1 MRKKLVIIGAIL
13 FLLIVGG
20 YLYIRFGYL
29 KAKDFKPDTSKQKS
43 IIDLRPAII
52 AKLQQLVKDGSNG
65 LYILSIEKTEPHV
78 LSSKL
83 DVLNASIRIDTAA
96 MLHLD
101 SLKLLPDDIFTFH
114 FSTVHVDGI
123 GIDDLL
129 SKDRIEIKG
138 INITNP
144 VINVFHAKRL
154 YNADERKSND
164 TLSLYQKLKGQM
176 KKIAIGKIDVVHGTF
191 INHDM
196 AKKNKSTKFNDVS
209 ILVNDVLINSSTQHD
224 KSRFLFATHVTLST
238 KNYSVPT
245 SDSLYFFKAGDIS
258 ISAEQH
264 TITALNVELKP
275 RYNRQK
281 FENKLPFKKDM
292 YHFAFKKVI
301 LNDVDWMAMINNEK
315 LVSKRAEISG
325 GSFSDFIDRS
335 KPRTPSKMN
344 NFPSQL
350 LLRMPFKVFVNR
362 LDVHDVNVIYEEH
375 NPLSDQNGIAYFD
388 NVNGTVNHISNIPAE
403 IKLHPVMDF
412 SGTALFMHH
421 VPMTTKFSFDLS
433 KYRTGNFSVDITMD
447 TLDNTTINKV
457 SEPLGLFTVKT
468 GQMQHAKG
476 HLEGNNFRTSGN
488 INMQYNNL
496 HITPLKKDKE
506 EKGKLKKKAV
516 TGFFANILLVKNE
529 NPKGK
534 ELRQPNF
541 TVERDHFTTF
551 FNLIWKTI
559 LTGILKTIGIPVKLV
574 IKKKLMSGT
583 SLYKLSSGL

>member
-52 AKLQQLVKDGSNG
+52 AKLQQFVKDGSNG

-176 KKIAIGKIDVVHGTF
+176 KKIAIGKINIINGTF

-196 AKKNKSTKFNDVS
+196 AKKSKDTKFNDVS
-209 ILVNDVLINSSTQHD
+209 ILINDLLIDSTTEHD
-224 KSRFLFATHVTLST
+224 RSRFLFAKHATLRT
-238 KNYSVPT
+238 KNYSIPT
-245 SDSLYFFKAGDIS
+245 SDNMYFFKAGDIS
-258 ISAEQH
+258 ISADQH
-264 TITALNVELKP
+264 TVTALDVELKP
-275 RYNRQK
+275 RYNRQE
-281 FENKLPFKKDM
+281 FENKLSFKKDM

-350 LLRMPFKVFVNR
+350 LLRMPFKVSVNR

-388 NVNGTVNHISNIPAE
+388 NVNGTVNHISNMPAE

-506 EKGKLKKKAV
+506 EKGKLKKKTV
-516 TGFFANILLVKNE
+516 TSLFANILFVKNE

-541 TVERDHFTTF
+541 TVERDQFTTF
-551 FNLIWKTI
+551 FNLIWKTV
-559 LTGILKTIGIPVKLV
+559 LTGILKTIGIPVKFV
-574 IKKKLMSGT
+574 IK
-583 SLYKLSSGL
+583 